1 MTDSRTAIDELVTW
15 GGVGSTAG
23 PADDRARFTSI
34 SATGNST
41 HLTLRDIQADVIRD
55 GTGDWRMSYT
65 DEAGRTWEARSDTYT
80 GGVLTLL
87 ARMCG
92 LDGEI
97 RGHLADE
104 EPA

>member
-1 MTDSRTAIDELVTW
+1 MTDHSAAIDELITW
-15 GGVGSTAG
+15 AGVGGTSS

-41 HLTLRDIQADVIRD
+41 HLTLRDIQADIVRD

-65 DEAGRTWEARSDTYT
+65 DGAGRTWEARSDTHT

-97 RGHLADE
+97 RGHLPDE
-104 EPA
+104 EPS

>member
-1 MTDSRTAIDELVTW
+1 MSGSDFTIDELITW
-15 GGVGSTAG
+15 GGVGSSSG
-23 PADDRARFTSI
+23 PADDRARFTTI

-41 HLTLRDIQADVIRD
+41 HLTLRDIQADVVRD

-65 DEAGRTWEARSDTYT
+65 DEAGRTWEARSDTYA

-97 RGHLADE
+97 RGLLADE
-104 EPA
+104 ETS